1 MAKTI
6 KNYGRSV
13 KERLL
18 NISRAEK
25 YSSQLLISR
34 YFQERL
40 LYRLSVSDYKDKFIL
55 KGGALLYAHDGF
67 QARPTLD
74 IDFMAKNVSNDM
86 SNIKKIFQEICQIEC
101 KEDGVVFDVDTI
113 ETSEIAISKEYHGV
127 HLSLLAHLDTAQQNI
142 SMDIGFGDV
151 ITPSPQQL
159 AFPALIGTAPGA
171 NILAYSLETV
181 VAEKFQ
187 AMISLSLGNSRMKDF
202 FDVYQILLKQ
212 TLDPDTL
219 SEAIKATFANRGT
232 DYKEN
237 HPLFSEDFFTDNNRS
252 QYWKGFLKRIKYSTP
267 LSFTDVGAL
276 IRTHLQPYW
285 DQLCHKNTSNNKV

>member
-1 MAKTI
+1 MVKTI

-18 NISRAEK
+18 NISRVEK

-40 LYRLSVSDYKDKFIL
+40 LYRLSVSEYKDKFIL

-86 SNIKKIFQEICQIEC
+86 ANIKKIFQDICQIGCE
-101 KEDGVVFDVDTI
+101 EDGVVFDADTI
-113 ETSEIAISKEYHGV
+113 ETSEIAISKDYHGV
-127 HLSLLAHLDTAQQNI
+127 RLSLLAHLETAQQNI

-159 AFPALIGTAPGA
+159 SFPALIATAPGA

-187 AMISLSLGNSRMKDF
+187 AMISLSVGNSRMKDF
-202 FDVYQILLKQ
+202 FDVYQILSKQ
-212 TLDPDTL
+212 ILDSATL

-232 DYKEN
+232 HFKEN
-237 HPLFSEDFFTDNNRS
+237 HPLFNEDFFTDINRS
-252 QYWKGFLKRIKYSTP
+252 QYWKGFLKRIKYSMP
-267 LSFTDVGAL
+267 LSFTEVGTL

-285 DQLCHKNTSNNKV
+285 NQLRPRNA

>member
-6 KNYGRSV
+6 KNYGKSV

-18 NISRAEK
+18 NISREEK

-40 LYRLSVSDYKDKFIL
+40 LYRLSVSAYKDKFIL

-86 SNIKKIFQEICQIEC
+86 ANIKKIFQEICRIEC
-101 KEDGVVFDVDTI
+101 QEDGVVFDINTI
-113 ETSEIAISKEYHGV
+113 ETGEIAISKDYHGV
-127 HLSLLAHLDTAQQNI
+127 RLTLLAHLDTAQQYI

-151 ITPSPQQL
+151 ITPFPQQL
-159 AFPALIGTAPGA
+159 TFPALIATAPGA
-171 NILAYSLETV
+171 NVLAYSLETV

-202 FDVYQILLKQ
+202 FDVYQILSKQ
-212 TLDPDTL
+212 SLDSATL

-237 HPLFSEDFFTDNNRS
+237 HPLFSEDFFTDSNRS
-252 QYWKGFLKRIKYSTP
+252 LYWKGFLNRIKYSTP
-267 LSFTDVGAL
+267 LSFTEVGAL

-285 DQLCHKNTSNNKV
+285 NQLRPRHA

>member
-18 NISRAEK
+18 NISRTEK

-101 KEDGVVFDVDTI
+101 EEDGVVFDVDTI
-113 ETSEIAISKEYHGV
+113 ETSEIAISKDYNGV
-127 HLSLLAHLDTAQQNI
+127 RLSLLAHLDTAQQNI

-159 AFPALIGTAPGA
+159 VFPALIATAPGA

-202 FDVYQILLKQ
+202 FDVYQILSKQ
-212 TLDPDTL
+212 TLDSATL

-232 DYKEN
+232 EYKEN
-237 HPLFSEDFFTDNNRS
+237 HPLFSEDFFTDSIRS
-252 QYWKGFLKRIKYSTP
+252 LYWIGFLKRIKYSKQ
-267 LSFTDVGAL
+267 LSFTDVGTL

-285 DQLCHKNTSNNKV
+285 DQLRPKNTSNNNV